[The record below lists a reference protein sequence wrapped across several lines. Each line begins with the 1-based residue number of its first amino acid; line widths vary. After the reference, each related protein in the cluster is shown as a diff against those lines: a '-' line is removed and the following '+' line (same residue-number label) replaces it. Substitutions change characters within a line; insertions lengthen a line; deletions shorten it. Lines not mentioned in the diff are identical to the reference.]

1 MATSDE
7 VAMIIEH
14 KQRENG
20 ISRVERVAVN
30 FGNGLRGTH
39 RVEGDLTRRLG
50 MTLNQFALFVA
61 VAKYSSVTKASA
73 ELRVSQPSISQQLR
87 QLEASYGAK
96 LYRRLSKGIEITAA
110 GQVFLRSITPILA
123 LVAKLGD
130 GCKPSSSQKLVPEV
144 FTVGGTFSASAVLLP
159 TLLARLQMR
168 YPKAELEFRTSTSE
182 HLERLVR
189 NSAVDMAVTD
199 REAPSNELSSDLL
212 RREKVVAFVLA
223 GHSLAR
229 RKIVRLADLLAET
242 LIIRG
247 GKGISGTTES
257 ALKRLHDQGMEVNV
271 GMRCDGPAA
280 IKAAVRQKMG
290 VGIAFEDSV
299 RAEIDSGEFKMLK
312 VRDLKLEAKSFIV
325 YPKKR
330 PLSPLAQEFLELLR
344 DARTKRRKFDSA
356 PADKRWSIR
365 ITADPLIERRVA
377 V

>member
-1 MATSDE
+1 ML
-7 VAMIIEH
+7 H
-14 KQRENG
+14 H
-20 ISRVERVAVN
+20 ERRTELDILPNRGSGSLPAA
-30 FGNGLRGTH
+30 GLRGVSDVDADAM
-39 RVEGDLTRRLG
+39 RQLG

-61 VAKYSSVTKASA
+61 VAKFSNVTKASA
-73 ELRVSQPSISQQLR
+73 ELRVSQPSVSQQLR
-87 QLEASYGAK
+87 QLELSYGAK
-96 LYRRLSKGIEITAA
+96 LYRRVSKGIEITEA
-110 GQVFLRSITPILA
+110 GQLFLRKIIPILVQ
-123 LVAKLGD
+123 VAKLGN
-130 GCKPSSSQKLVPEV
+130 GHKSLPTKTRAPEIL
-144 FTVGGTFSASAVLLP
+144 TVGGIFSASAVLLP
-159 TLLARLQMR
+159 SLLARLQQR
-168 YPKAELEFRTSTSE
+168 YPKAALEFRTGTSE

-199 REAPSNELSSDLL
+199 REAPSEELFSDLL
-212 RREKVVAFVLA
+212 RREKVVAFVLP

-229 RKIVRLADLLAET
+229 RKIVRLADLIAEP

-247 GKGISGTTES
+247 GKGISGRTES
-257 ALKRLHDQGMEVNV
+257 ALKRLRDQGMEVNI

-299 RAEIDSGEFKMLK
+299 RAEIDSGEFKILQ
-312 VRDLKLEAKSFIV
+312 VRGLDLEAKSFIV

-356 PADKRWSIR
+356 PPDKRWSIR
-365 ITADPLIERRVA
+365 MRVDPLVESRMA